1 MKKDR
6 LDPQYYK
13 INQADFSYLAPD
25 LAPGLEAGQL
35 LGRLLDGLGGPQ
47 QLILSNEHGVVG
59 IHPVSSLV
67 QVTRCETR
75 NEATRM

>member
-1 MKKDR
+1 MKTNK
-6 LDPQYYK
+6 LDPQYYV
-13 INQADFSYLAPD
+13 IYQADFSYLAPD

-35 LGRLLDGLGGPQ
+35 LGRLLDGLGGPK

-67 QVTRCETR
+67 QVTR
-75 NEATRM
+75 